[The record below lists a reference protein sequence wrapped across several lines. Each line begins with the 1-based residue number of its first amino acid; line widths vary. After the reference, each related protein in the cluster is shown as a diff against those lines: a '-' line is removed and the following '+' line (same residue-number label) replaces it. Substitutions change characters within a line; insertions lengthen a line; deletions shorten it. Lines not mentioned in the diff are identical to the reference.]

1 MSVVVSDS
9 SPINFLVRLGAENVL
24 PQLFARVFVPVEVEE
39 ELTHASAPEVVR
51 SFAASPPAWLEVR
64 SPRSIPEIP
73 RLHRGEI
80 AAIALA
86 IELGSTL
93 ILMDDRAAR
102 DEAARRGLRPV
113 GLLGVLD
120 RAARAGLIPLR
131 ETLEA
136 LPADYRIDPALVRRL
151 LEGG

>member
-1 MSVVVSDS
+1 VSVVVSDS

-24 PQLFARVFVPVEVEE
+24 PQLFARVFVPVEVVE
-39 ELTHASAPEVVR
+39 ELTDASAPEVVR